1 MIYGKGLIA
10 KSFSKY
16 KKNRKFIFF
25 ASGVSNSLETNL
37 LEYNREIQLLKK
49 VLLKKK
55 KKQIFIYFSSCSVL
69 DPSKKNSLY
78 VKHKLKIENIIK
90 NFDYYYIFRLPNVV
104 GKTSNNFTLINNLI
118 YKLINKKKIL
128 AYSGATRNIIDI
140 KDVVSIVDL
149 ILKIDLSKNKIINIA
164 NKYNNK
170 IIDIIS
176 YLSTIFKSQSLII
189 SKKYLIKSSYAINVN
204 YIKKYI
210 NLLNIK
216 FHKNYYKEVLNKY
229 YVTKN

>member
-1 MIYGKGLIA
+1 MNRLLTLIMALFLTSVLIA
-10 KSFSKY
+10 QEPAAIQLPNDTLKLGALKIIKINGEV
-16 KKNRKFIFF
+16 KKNW
-25 ASGVSNSLETNL
+25 A
-37 LEYNREIQLLKK
+37 
-49 VLLKKK
+49 
-55 KKQIFIYFSSCSVL
+55 
-69 DPSKKNSLY
+69 D
-78 VKHKLKIENIIK
+78 IIK

-118 YKLINKKKIL
+118 YKLRNNKKIV
-128 AYSGATRNIIDI
+128 AYFGATRNIIDI
-140 KDVVSIVDL
+140 KDVVSIIDL
-149 ILKIDLSKNKIINIA
+149 ILKTDLNKNKIINIA

-176 YLSTIFKSQSLII
+176 YLSTMFKSQSFIV
-189 SKKYLIKSSYAINVN
+189 SKKYLIKSSYIINVN

-216 FHKNYYKEVLNKY
+216 FHKNYYKNVLNKY